1 MPLSTRTRWGLGL
14 TGAALLA
21 GACAGY
27 SLYQQARSTAEA
39 YAFGYPLVIMEL
51 TKQYQLGR
59 GETAVNQLNH
69 RTRFPDHR
77 SNSVVAPNVDTLY
90 SLAHLDLRAEPVV
103 LSIPA
108 SAGHYYMMPILDAW
122 TNVVASPG
130 TRTLGDAAER
140 YLIVGPGWQGTLPD
154 GMQLIRV
161 PTQMGWIIGRFKSSG
176 PHDYAEVNAQQRR
189 FDLQPL
195 SHWQKTPEP
204 SPKDPAMARLSHLST
219 DFPPD
224 QQLAGWTQDEFFST
238 LCQLLPANPPSAADA
253 PQMQRIRE
261 TGLISTD
268 CQPHQS
274 AWQRLGSRFGYRK
287 VTDLMARSDELRD
300 KMPGINGWKVSYDLG
315 QYGDRY
321 AQRALVAKMG
331 LGANTA
337 DDAIYPNTRADQDG
351 QLLSGKH
358 RYLIHFDKAQL
369 PPVKGFWSLTLYNT
383 HLLLADNPLN
393 RYAVGDR
400 DDLHYNPD
408 GSLDLYIQ
416 HEAPE
421 RPELRNNWLPAP
433 ENEFSLFLRLYWP
446 KPEVLQRDWR
456 PPLVQRQS

>member
-1 MPLSTRTRWGLGL
+1 MEI
-14 TGAALLA
+14 LL
-21 GACAGY
+21 
-27 SLYQQARSTAEA
+27 LR
-39 YAFGYPLVIMEL
+39 
-51 TKQYQLGR
+51 
-59 GETAVNQLNH
+59 
-69 RTRFPDHR
+69 
-77 SNSVVAPNVDTLY
+77 
-90 SLAHLDLRAEPVV
+90 LD
-103 LSIPA
+103 
-108 SAGHYYMMPILDAW
+108 
-122 TNVVASPG
+122 
-130 TRTLGDAAER
+130 
-140 YLIVGPGWQGTLPD
+140 
-154 GMQLIRV
+154 
-161 PTQMGWIIGRFKSSG
+161 F
-176 PHDYAEVNAQQRR
+176 
-189 FDLQPL
+189 
-195 SHWQKTPEP
+195 
-204 SPKDPAMARLSHLST
+204 
-219 DFPPD
+219 
-224 QQLAGWTQDEFFST
+224 
-238 LCQLLPANPPSAADA
+238 
-253 PQMQRIRE
+253 
-261 TGLISTD
+261 
-268 CQPHQS
+268 
-274 AWQRLGSRFGYRK
+274 
-287 VTDLMARSDELRD
+287 
-300 KMPGINGWKVSYDLG
+300 
-315 QYGDRY
+315 DRY